1 MSFTLRLPPDLL
13 DRAAAQADSLDVSLN
28 RFIALVLEE
37 HFRRLGDA
45 APVLKL
51 ASEAS
56 QSVPKPSALPKAYP
70 AKGKRQK
77 SRRR

>member
-45 APVLKL
+45 APVLKVT
-51 ASEAS
+51 AGAP
-56 QSVPKPSALPKAYP
+56 QTAPKPSAPPKSYP
-70 AKGKRQK
+70 AQGKK
-77 SRRR
+77 PKRR